1 MVSESLRCVYTLL
14 PFNRRHCS
22 NLLWSII
29 LIIQHWV
36 KFKEEWEK
44 GKNKL
49 NSQGIK
55 FLFVNDSPTIISTGH
70 KKSETVRF
78 NPAGFLMFSAFAVR
92 VCAYTLFFFS
102 FYFSISFFFFFL
114 TVQVLDST
122 RTLSKFRS
130 MSHLTKWKASLALQ
144 TVIALVGNHTVL
156 AFTFNWA
163 ILSSSLKRLVSATHE
178 TERKNRIMFLG
189 RFWCYCCSFRIEH
202 TMKFL
207 R

>member
-1 MVSESLRCVYTLL
+1 MILQLSSQLVIKNLKLWDLILQVFWCSQLLQSEFVHTLSSSS
-14 PFNRRHCS
+14 H
-22 NLLWSII
+22 
-29 LIIQHWV
+29 
-36 KFKEEWEK
+36 
-44 GKNKL
+44 
-49 NSQGIK
+49 
-55 FLFVNDSPTIISTGH
+55 
-70 KKSETVRF
+70 
-78 NPAGFLMFSAFAVR
+78 
-92 VCAYTLFFFS
+92 
-102 FYFSISFFFFFL
+102 SISPFLFFFFFL

-178 TERKNRIMFLG
+178 TERKNRRIMFLG